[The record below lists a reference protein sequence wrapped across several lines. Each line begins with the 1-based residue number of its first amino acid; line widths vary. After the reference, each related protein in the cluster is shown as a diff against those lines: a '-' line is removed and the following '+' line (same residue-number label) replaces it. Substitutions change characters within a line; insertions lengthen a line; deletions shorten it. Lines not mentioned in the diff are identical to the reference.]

1 MVAYTP
7 HPSPLPA
14 SQANKPAM
22 MHRPLHIAFACLATL
37 PALTAQGLRTPA
49 EETDFQ
55 AGPTMYDPL
64 MKFVYDLDAQ
74 SDLMSV
80 SKITET
86 LRGRDVLLCTLSNPA
101 VRRPAD
107 ALNSGKPI
115 VLIVNNVHGGEVAG
129 KDASLIL
136 MRDLLF
142 GDERQLLDEAIVLV
156 VPTINPDGAEAR
168 RRTNEQGY
176 DMNRD
181 YLKQESQEISA
192 LVTQVI
198 NKWQP
203 QLHIDT
209 HHGGSAPYTLTY
221 QTCMNPAGDAELIR
235 FGNEE
240 VLTTVRQAL
249 RAEDYDGFWYTGPRQ
264 TATGWAW
271 NPTSVEPR
279 KQHVYS
285 TLANMVGFLF
295 ETPSGS
301 HRVIDNGTKVVAI
314 PGEERYRHQVRGQ
327 YLGLR
332 AMVQFAADNPEQLLK
347 VVADAKRRATR
358 LGGTVSEEDQ
368 IVIAYEQVEKYKQD
382 FWVRDASDTSNAGY
396 QLVNG
401 SIMTKFVPT
410 KTTTRPWGYLLSP
423 QLAKI
428 VPTLLDHEISVQ
440 ILTEPLTAQVEAMY
454 ATEVSEGQY
463 FQGHYLKQVKTT
475 TREEERSFPEGSFFV
490 PMAQPKS
497 NLIGYLLESE
507 TEDSLA
513 TWNHLDEFI
522 QLRATRIG
530 TAQATSTGRRGGA
543 AGRRGRGR
551 GAGRR
556 GGGQRGGQR
565 GGQTRGA
572 QGRRGRGGQGAAPG
586 QSIPIFRV
594 MRETAIRGTFV
605 DHFDAGSRRR
615 YIRK

>member
-1 MVAYTP
+1 M
-7 HPSPLPA
+7 S
-14 SQANKPAM
+14 S
-22 MHRPLHIAFACLATL
+22 RPLIAAFACLVTF
-37 PALTAQGLRTPA
+37 PVLTAQGLRTPA

-55 AGPTMYDPL
+55 AGPTMYEPL
-64 MKFVYDLDAQ
+64 MQFVYDLDAQ

-80 SKITET
+80 SKVTET

-142 GDERQLLDEAIVLV
+142 GDERPLLDEAIVLV

-168 RRTNEQGY
+168 RRTNEQGF

-209 HHGGSAPYTLTY
+209 HHGGSAPYALTY

-264 TATGWAW
+264 TAAGWAW

-301 HRVIDNGTKVVAI
+301 HRVIDNGTKVVEI
-314 PGEERYRHQVRGQ
+314 PREERYQHQVRGQ

-332 AMVQFAADNPEQLLK
+332 AMVQFAASNPERLLK
-347 VVADAKRRATR
+347 VVADAKRRATQ
-358 LGGTVSEEDQ
+358 LGGTVSEDDQ

-382 FWVRDASDTSNAGY
+382 FWVRDASDTTNAGY
-396 QLVNG
+396 ALVNG

-410 KTTTRPWGYLLSP
+410 KTTTRPWGYLLPP
-423 QLAKI
+423 QMAKV
-428 VPTLLDHEISVQ
+428 VPVLLDHEISVQ

-454 ATEVSEGQY
+454 ATEVTEGQY
-463 FQGHYLKQVKTT
+463 YQGHYLKQVKTT
-475 TREEERSFPEGSFFV
+475 TRPEERSFPEGSFFV

-513 TWNHLDEFI
+513 TWNHLDDFI
-522 QLRATRIG
+522 RVRAG
-530 TAQATSTGRRGGA
+530 AAQVANAGGRRGA
-543 AGRRGRGR
+543 

-556 GGGQRGGQR
+556 GQGRGARGGGGRGGQVRRGGGR
-565 GGQTRGA
+565 GGQFRGA
-572 QGRRGRGGQGAAPG
+572 RGGGGQGAAPG
-586 QSIPIFRV
+586 QSIPISRL

-605 DHFDAGSRRR
+605 DHFDANSRRR